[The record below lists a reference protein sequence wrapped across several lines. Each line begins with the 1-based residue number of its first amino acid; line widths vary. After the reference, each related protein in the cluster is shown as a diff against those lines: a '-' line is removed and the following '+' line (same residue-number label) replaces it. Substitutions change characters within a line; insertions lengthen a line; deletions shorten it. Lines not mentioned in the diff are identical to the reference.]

1 MITVNWKYI
10 SGNEDEKWDW
20 CRVLYMYLAPKEGE
34 PIYIGQ
40 AYECSVRERFLTAGK
55 AALWGYMK
63 KLKVMRHAIAVG
75 NIIIPRGQNISKE
88 LVNDIESLLI
98 YHTLPCG
105 NIMSKDTRISR
116 PGMKIRCGGDWPLPQ
131 KTFEDWEEKSEI

>member
-1 MITVNWKYI
+1 MVTVNWKYI

-20 CRVLYMYLAPKEGE
+20 CRVLYMYLAPNEGE

-40 AYECSVRERFLTAGK
+40 AYACSVRERLRTAEK
-55 AALWGYMK
+55 EDLWGYVK
-63 KLKVMRHAIAVG
+63 KLKVTRYALAVG

-105 NIMSKDTRISR
+105 NIMCKDTRISR
-116 PGMKIRCGGDWPLPQ
+116 PGMRIRCRGDWPLPQ
-131 KTFEDWEEKSEI
+131 NIFEDCDE